1 MPDEAVAS
9 SAPAAVPAPTS
20 SETPAISDTKPLAV
34 TVVTGFLGSG
44 KTTLLN
50 YLLRNERQLK
60 LGALVNEFG
69 AIDID
74 SSLLA
79 ATDTLTDGVVE
90 LSNGCVCCTI
100 NGSLVDALRTM
111 LGRRARLD
119 HLLLETTGL
128 ADPRPVLD
136 TLRLPEFAASVR
148 LDAVLTVVD
157 ASHVAG
163 AAADDEPDAA
173 LRTAAGAQQLA
184 CADLLVLS
192 KTDLLIGAHGAPA
205 LARARAA
212 AKRLAP
218 RAQQLDCERGRLP
231 PELLLG
237 LRLARPAEP
246 RALWP
251 PPTRAAGESGG
262 GASAHLAQDG
272 FRSVAFVAERALR
285 LVAFEAAR
293 TDGAM
298 AGVLRAKGFLRFAEC
313 DGYSLTLQACGGR
326 LEVRTRSDDDDAAAS
341 DGAGADGGCRFVMI
355 GQRLAEA
362 PLLRRLA
369 ACEDAGGAPAG
380 ADGECAP
387 CAPEADGAAAAAF
400 CAALAKDQ
408 RFELRWVREA
418 EAGGSLVAFRLLA
431 WLGADAEDL
440 NNDLLDGVNLH
451 GSGRRWLAPRR
462 EQIDGVR
469 QLVLMQ
475 PLCGGA
481 DDARACWAEVAAAA
495 ERVMAR
501 RFAGVYC
508 GGCDCLENLA
518 GKVLV

>member
-9 SAPAAVPAPTS
+9 SAPAATPAATS
-20 SETPAISDTKPLAV
+20 AETPAISDAEPLAV

-218 RAQQLDCERGRLP
+218 RAQQLDCERGP
-231 PELLLG
+231 C
-237 LRLARPAEP
+237 RP
-246 RALWP
+246 
-251 PPTRAAGESGG
+251 SCSS
-262 GASAHLAQDG
+262 ASA
-272 FRSVAFVAERALR
+272 SRAPPSR
-285 LVAFEAAR
+285 AR
-293 TDGAM
+293 CGRRR
-298 AGVLRAKGFLRFAEC
+298 RA
-313 DGYSLTLQACGGR
+313 
-326 LEVRTRSDDDDAAAS
+326 
-341 DGAGADGGCRFVMI
+341 
-355 GQRLAEA
+355 
-362 PLLRRLA
+362 P
-369 ACEDAGGAPAG
+369 PAR
-380 ADGECAP
+380 
-387 CAPEADGAAAAAF
+387 AAAARRRTWRRTAS
-400 CAALAKDQ
+400 ARSRSSRSARSASSP
-408 RFELRWVREA
+408 LR
-418 EAGGSLVAFRLLA
+418 
-431 WLGADAEDL
+431 
-440 NNDLLDGVNLH
+440 
-451 GSGRRWLAPRR
+451 RRAPTARW
-462 EQIDGVR
+462 
-469 QLVLMQ
+469 
-475 PLCGGA
+475 
-481 DDARACWAEVAAAA
+481 RACFGPRAS
-495 ERVMAR
+495 
-501 RFAGVYC
+501 C
-508 GGCDCLENLA
+508 GSPSA
-518 GKVLV
+518 TATR

>member
-1 MPDEAVAS
+1 MSGEEEPSGLEGGEDEAARSVAAPTHLARELAGSERMTAQAAPSAS
-9 SAPAAVPAPTS
+9 SEPAPTS
-20 SETPAISDTKPLAV
+20 SDTPANSDTEPLAV

-79 ATDTLTDGVVE
+79 ATDTLTDGVAE

-157 ASHVAG
+157 ASHVA
-163 AAADDEPDAA
+163 DDEPDAA

-192 KTDLLIGAHGAPA
+192 KTDLLIGAHGASA

-246 RALWP
+246 RQPSSRRTASK
-251 PPTRAAGESGG
+251 TR
-262 GASAHLAQDG
+262 
-272 FRSVAFVAERALR
+272 R
-285 LVAFEAAR
+285 
-293 TDGAM
+293 
-298 AGVLRAKGFLRFAEC
+298 
-313 DGYSLTLQACGGR
+313 
-326 LEVRTRSDDDDAAAS
+326 RTR
-341 DGAGADGGCRFVMI
+341 DGPCGRTRRCVCP
-355 GQRLAEA
+355 QRLIQIRSTE
-362 PLLRRLA
+362 P
-369 ACEDAGGAPAG
+369 ACFTSPG
-380 ADGECAP
+380 
-387 CAPEADGAAAAAF
+387 
-400 CAALAKDQ
+400 L
-408 RFELRWVREA
+408 
-418 EAGGSLVAFRLLA
+418 
-431 WLGADAEDL
+431 
-440 NNDLLDGVNLH
+440 
-451 GSGRRWLAPRR
+451 
-462 EQIDGVR
+462 
-469 QLVLMQ
+469 
-475 PLCGGA
+475 
-481 DDARACWAEVAAAA
+481 
-495 ERVMAR
+495 
-501 RFAGVYC
+501 
-508 GGCDCLENLA
+508 
-518 GKVLV
+518 

>member
-1 MPDEAVAS
+1 MEKLVGRRAAAAAARARLAARVTTAMPDEAAAAAS
-9 SAPAAVPAPTS
+9 SAPAATS
-20 SETPAISDTKPLAV
+20 ADTPAISDAEPLAV

-79 ATDTLTDGVVE
+79 ASDTLTDGVVE

-157 ASHVAG
+157 ASHVVG

-192 KTDLLIGAHGAPA
+192 KTDLLIGAHGARRS
-205 LARARAA
+205 RARAA

-218 RAQQLDCERGRLP
+218 RAQHSTASAAAARAV
-231 PELLLG
+231 LG
-237 LRLARPAEP
+237 LRLARPP
-246 RALWP
+246 SRA
-251 PPTRAAGESGG
+251 RVAAADARRRRERRRV
-262 GASAHLAQDG
+262 GAPGAGRL
-272 FRSVAFVAERALR
+272 RSVAFVAERALR

-293 TDGAM
+293 GGAM
-298 AGVLRAKGFLRFAEC
+298 AGASGEGFLRFAEC

-341 DGAGADGGCRFVMI
+341 GGDGAGADGGCRFVMI

-369 ACEDAGGAPAG
+369 ACEDAGGAPAALTASARRARRRRTARRRRPSARRWRRTSAG
-380 ADGECAP
+380 AVGARGGGGRLPRGLPAARLARRRRRGPQQRCSTASICTARGGGGWRRGASRSTACGSWCSCSRCAP
-387 CAPEADGAAAAAF
+387 APTTR
-400 CAALAKDQ
+400 ALA
-408 RFELRWVREA
+408 
-418 EAGGSLVAFRLLA
+418 
-431 WLGADAEDL
+431 
-440 NNDLLDGVNLH
+440 
-451 GSGRRWLAPRR
+451 GRRWRR
-462 EQIDGVR
+462 
-469 QLVLMQ
+469 
-475 PLCGGA
+475 
-481 DDARACWAEVAAAA
+481 
-495 ERVMAR
+495 R
-501 RFAGVYC
+501 RSA
-508 GGCDCLENLA
+508 
-518 GKVLV
+518 